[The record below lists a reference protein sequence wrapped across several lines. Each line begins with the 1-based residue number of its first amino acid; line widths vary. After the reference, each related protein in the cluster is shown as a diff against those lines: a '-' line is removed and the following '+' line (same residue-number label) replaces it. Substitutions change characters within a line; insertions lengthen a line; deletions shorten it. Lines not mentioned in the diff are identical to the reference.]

1 MEQMQDYTI
10 MLEQVNSPAFLVQ
23 NDVIVAANRGAKQ
36 YMVEIG
42 TPIASILTSGQEEYP
57 LFQKGSMYL
66 TICLCGTE
74 HSCCVTQL
82 QDCQV
87 FTIDEN
93 SPHAQLQVLALAA
106 QHLSMPI
113 SEISLLLD
121 QLSGISNADKAKISQ
136 NLYKLQRMIGN
147 MSDAGQYRSHTPQM
161 VTYEICA
168 IFEEI
173 LEKSKTLLSQ
183 RNITLNYELP
193 AQPIYSLADPEM
205 LKRAAYNLISNAAKF
220 TPAGAQIHI
229 ALKQYDKRLHL
240 TVTNGLAAH
249 KEESASMFNRYTR
262 QPGLEDPKFGLGLG
276 MSLVHAAAVAHGG
289 TVLAEQTENQSL
301 KITMTLAI
309 RKSKD
314 SNVRSNILIPDLYG
328 GQDQALIE
336 LSDVLPYQ
344 LYMD

>member
-1 MEQMQDYTI
+1 MEQMQDYHI
-10 MLEQVNSPAFLVQ
+10 MLEQMNSPAFLVQ
-23 NDVIVAANRGAKQ
+23 NDMIVAVNRGAKQ

-42 TPIASILTSGQEEYP
+42 TPIVSILTSGQEEYP

-66 TICLCGTE
+66 TIHLCGTE
-74 HSCCVTQL
+74 HSCCATQL
-82 QDCQV
+82 QGCQI

-93 SPHAQLQVLALAA
+93 TPHAQLQVLALAA
-106 QHLSMPI
+106 QHLSMPV
-113 SEISLLLD
+113 SEISLLLER
-121 QLSGISNADKAKISQ
+121 LSGVSSADKAKISQ

-161 VTYEICA
+161 ITYEICA

-193 AQPIYSLADPEM
+193 TQPVYSLAEPEM

-220 TPAGAQIHI
+220 APSDAQIHVV
-229 ALKQYDKRLHL
+229 LKQCDKRLHF
-240 TVTNGLAAH
+240 TVTNGVAAA
-249 KEESASMFNRYTR
+249 KKESASIFNRYTR

-276 MSLVHAAAVAHGG
+276 MTLVHAAAVAHGG
-289 TVLAEQTENQSL
+289 TVLAEHTQNQGL

-314 SNVRSNILIPDLYG
+314 SNVRSPVLIPELYG